1 MSENKVSEPTAS
13 ERLSIILKHYDSILE
28 YYGSDT
34 GIKMARKHIGWYSS
48 GLQNSSEFRVRV
60 NNIIDSTEV
69 KENIIDFFS

>member
-1 MSENKVSEPTAS
+1 
-13 ERLSIILKHYDSILE
+13 
-28 YYGSDT
+28 
-34 GIKMARKHIGWYSS
+34 MARKHIGWYSS